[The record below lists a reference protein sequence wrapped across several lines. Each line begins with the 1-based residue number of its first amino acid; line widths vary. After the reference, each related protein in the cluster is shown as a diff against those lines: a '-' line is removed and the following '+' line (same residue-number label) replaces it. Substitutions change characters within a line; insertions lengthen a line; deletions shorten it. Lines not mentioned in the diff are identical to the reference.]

1 MQKDEKHLSVG
12 YECYWCG
19 KVVQTPENM
28 FVSKE
33 NVQEKIDRI
42 QQIQGII
49 GAMMMLT
56 TNSKRI
62 VANFTSS
69 IEK

>member
-1 MQKDEKHLSVG
+1 MYLNKDKMKEKL
-12 YECYWCG
+12 
-19 KVVQTPENM
+19 
-28 FVSKE
+28 
-33 NVQEKIDRI
+33 DRI

-62 VANFTSS
+62 VANFTNSTPHLS
-69 IEK
+69 RRAGRREPALFVRCT